1 MKRKRS
7 VLLAALLVLFCLVP
21 VSAAE
26 PTDAPGVNEVYL
38 GDLGTDGVD
47 ATDARYILQVAAGLR
62 TADANQANLLDID
75 RQNGVTAVDARWAL
89 QIAAGLRG
97 ARIYNTVTGE
107 IRDLEIVRPVTAA
120 EVAAAINS
128 ATASAVNG
136 GAGYTWTRESHF
148 TEPIDLGSATETLNN
163 IIQAVD
169 PNASIDSVVGGFV
182 GIGENR
188 LAVGKGQDAASAI
201 GYHGENYR
209 LKATALRAEDIQ
221 NLQVNGNTY
230 TFKLP
235 DVRSPK
241 KDGATALSRLTDD
254 ILTQEEVSAEI
265 QDQVGSALRVS
276 SLDILYSDIQ
286 VTAVIEDGTLQ
297 ELRYSFN
304 VKVEEIGLTAAI
316 IPITGT
322 GAMATSASYTDF
334 VY

>member
-1 MKRKRS
+1 MKKKRS
-7 VLLAALLVLFCLVP
+7 VLLSALLVLLCLVP
-21 VSAAE
+21 VSAAG
-26 PTDAPGVNEVYL
+26 PADVPGESEVYL
-38 GDLGTDGVD
+38 GDSGTDGVD
-47 ATDARYILQVAAGLR
+47 ASDARYILQVAAGLR
-62 TADANQANLLDID
+62 AADANQANLLDID
-75 RQNGVTAVDARWAL
+75 RKDGVTATDARWAL

-97 ARIYNTVTGE
+97 ARFYNTATGE
-107 IRDLEIVRPVTAA
+107 IRDAEIVHPVTAA
-120 EVAAAINS
+120 DVAAAINS

-148 TEPIDLGSATETLNN
+148 TEAIDLGSATETLNN

-188 LAVGKGQDAASAI
+188 VTVGKGQDAADAI

>member
-1 MKRKRS
+1 MKKKRS
-7 VLLAALLVLFCLVP
+7 VLLSALLVLLCLVP
-21 VSAAE
+21 VSAAG
-26 PTDAPGVNEVYL
+26 PADVPGESEVYL
-38 GDLGTDGVD
+38 GDSGTDGVD
-47 ATDARYILQVAAGLR
+47 ASDARYILQVAAGLR
-62 TADANQANLLDID
+62 AADANQANLLDID
-75 RQNGVTAVDARWAL
+75 RKDGVTATDARWAL

-97 ARIYNTVTGE
+97 ARFYNTATGE
-107 IRDLEIVRPVTAA
+107 IRDAEIVHPVTAA
-120 EVAAAINS
+120 DVAAAINS

-148 TEPIDLGSATETLNN
+148 TEAIDLGSATETLNN

-188 LAVGKGQDAASAI
+188 VTVGKGQDAADAI

-276 SLDILYSDIQ
+276 SLDILYSDIR
-286 VTAVIEDGTLQ
+286 VTAVIEDGTLR
-297 ELRYSFN
+297 ELRYSFSAD
-304 VKVEEIGLTAAI
+304 VQELGLTTSI

-322 GAMATSASYTDF
+322 GAMTTSASYTNF

>member
-97 ARIYNTVTGE
+97 ARIYNTVTSE

-136 GAGYTWTRESHF
+136 GAGYTWTRESHI
-148 TEPIDLGSATETLNN
+148 TEPIDLGENTSAIND
-163 IIQAVD
+163 IIKRID
-169 PNASIDSVVGGFV
+169 PNAGIDSVVGGFIGV
-182 GIGENR
+182 GEHR
-188 LAVGKGQDAASAI
+188 ATVGKGQDAASAI

-221 NLQVNGNTY
+221 NLQADGNTY
-230 TFKLP
+230 TFTLP
-235 DVRSPK
+235 DAHSPQK
-241 KDGATALSRLTDD
+241 NGDTALSRLTDD
-254 ILTQEEVSAEI
+254 ILTQAEISAE
-265 QDQVGSALRVS
+265 LREQLGGLAFLVS
-276 SLDILYSDIQ
+276 VTNLDIVYSDIR
-286 VTAVIEDGTLQ
+286 VTAVIDNGELQ
-297 ELRYSFN
+297 ELHYSFN
-304 VKVEEIGLTAAI
+304 ADVRELKMSIA
-316 IPITGT
+316 TGT
-322 GAMATSASYTDF
+322 GAMATSAAYTNF

>member
-1 MKRKRS
+1 MKKKRS
-7 VLLAALLVLFCLVP
+7 VLLSALLVLLCLVP
-21 VSAAE
+21 VSAAG
-26 PTDAPGVNEVYL
+26 PADVPGESEVYL
-38 GDLGTDGVD
+38 GDSGTDGVD
-47 ATDARYILQVAAGLR
+47 ASDARYILQVAAGLR
-62 TADANQANLLDID
+62 AADANQANLLDID
-75 RQNGVTAVDARWAL
+75 RKDGVTATDARWAL

-97 ARIYNTVTGE
+97 ARFYNTATGE
-107 IRDLEIVRPVTAA
+107 IRDAEIVHPVTAA
-120 EVAAAINS
+120 DVAAAINS

-148 TEPIDLGSATETLNN
+148 TEAIDLGSATETLNN

-188 LAVGKGQDAASAI
+188 VTVGKGQDAADAI

-209 LKATALRAEDIQ
+209 LTATALRAEDIQ